1 MIEFEICIEEMV
13 SQTFIVIAKDYD
25 EAINLAIRNYEQ
37 GYFVLEPGDVVT
49 RQLAITSPAN
59 EVTEWLEF

>member
-1 MIEFEICIEEMV
+1 MTEFEICIEEMV
-13 SQTFIVIAKDYD
+13 SQTFIVMAKDYD

-37 GYFVLEPGDVVT
+37 GDFVLEPGDVVT